1 MIPYG
6 IKQLIE
12 LALAEDIGPADITT
26 QNLISESA
34 RGTAAIIAKESLVM
48 AGLAVARAVFEKLD
62 PDVRFCADVSDG
74 QSLCPGDQ
82 AVRLEGRLGALLMA
96 ERVAL
101 NFLQRLCG
109 IATLTRS
116 YVDAVD
122 GTKAMLA
129 DTRKTTPGWRSLE
142 KYAVRVGGGANHRMG
157 LYDGVLIK
165 DNHIAAAGGIEAAV
179 AAVRPRVSHLVKI
192 EVEVTSMAE
201 VKSAL
206 AAGADVI
213 MLDNMDIPQIQEAVA
228 AIQGRA
234 LVEVSGGIT
243 RERLTELA
251 RTGADIISCGAV
263 THSARSMDLSMKI
276 VGSS

>member
-34 RGTAAIIAKESLVM
+34 QGTAAIIAKESLVM

-122 GTKAMLA
+122 GTKAVLA